1 MNYLET
7 FEDCKQI
14 EFKET
19 VRVQPR
25 EIDAWERKNL
35 PYKLPDDMKAFY
47 QVFDGFKLT
56 YGAEV
61 SNTHV
66 PVGTLQLNS
75 LAEVERTPIEGT
87 FLDKKNGSLDNLNN

>member
-1 MNYLET
+1 MSQSQRDLFNATCLSILNYLET

-35 PYKLPDDMKAFY
+35 PYKLPD
-47 QVFDGFKLT
+47 T
-56 YGAEV
+56 
-61 SNTHV
+61 
-66 PVGTLQLNS
+66 
-75 LAEVERTPIEGT
+75 R
-87 FLDKKNGSLDNLNN
+87 